1 MKDFLRKVG
10 LTVLACIAL
19 FGINEVS
26 APAAEQPLDLTL
38 LSRSPHLAH
47 QSTQS
52 LNAEQQHWLAG
63 KKQLVVGVSQP
74 QYPPFT
80 VINNKSEFEG
90 ITADYIGLL
99 SVILDKPIHVQVF
112 PNQKA
117 AHEALSS
124 GKIDLLGAVTQFERR
139 NERITLTEPY
149 ATEQAI
155 LATRNNTNRAL
166 SRDLEGENIAMAT
179 GYLPPDW
186 VQQQY
191 PHANLQTYPS
201 YQQAI
206 GAVAFGDADVFLG
219 DLYPINRN
227 FLNNIRVVGFADFP
241 ARNLSFGVRPDNQLL
256 RQAIDIALAEVSNE
270 ERLNILQRWHVG
282 RSASVL
288 NQQIFQLSDEE
299 KRWVV
304 VHKKVRVA
312 AIDGFAPLTFTDD
325 DGNYRGITIDVL
337 TQIRLRTGLDFEI
350 KSAANVAEMLAMLKN
365 GDADMIGAL
374 TPSPERKQGIN
385 FSRAYFTS
393 AFVMV
398 VRQQADSPRNLSDMD
413 NKKVA
418 VIDGTRI
425 SATIRNQYPH
435 IVVVNAASATEALA
449 MLSRGQVDAAI
460 NTLANS
466 EYQIARYYRN
476 RMRISATL
484 GETPAFISFA
494 VPQQSQELQRII
506 DKVMLSIPPDEM
518 DVIGNLWRPNNMVAS
533 DNFWRENRSL
543 IVIGGAFSAAL
554 ILVSLVWAI
563 WLRRQIRIKT
573 RVQREL
579 NDQLEFMH
587 DMINGTP
594 NATYIRDASGRL
606 TQCNDS
612 YLQDLGRTREQ
623 VINQSLLENHLFK
636 DEQQTKNGDASN

>member
-1 MKDFLRKVG
+1 M
-10 LTVLACIAL
+10 A
-19 FGINEVS
+19 
-26 APAAEQPLDLTL
+26 
-38 LSRSPHLAH
+38 
-47 QSTQS
+47 
-52 LNAEQQHWLAG
+52 
-63 KKQLVVGVSQP
+63 
-74 QYPPFT
+74 
-80 VINNKSEFEG
+80 VIN
-90 ITADYIGLL
+90 
-99 SVILDKPIHVQVF
+99 
-112 PNQKA
+112 
-117 AHEALSS
+117 
-124 GKIDLLGAVTQFERR
+124 
-139 NERITLTEPY
+139 
-149 ATEQAI
+149 
-155 LATRNNTNRAL
+155 
-166 SRDLEGENIAMAT
+166 
-179 GYLPPDW
+179 
-186 VQQQY
+186 
-191 PHANLQTYPS
+191 
-201 YQQAI
+201 
-206 GAVAFGDADVFLG
+206 
-219 DLYPINRN
+219 
-227 FLNNIRVVGFADFP
+227 
-241 ARNLSFGVRPDNQLL
+241 
-256 RQAIDIALAEVSNE
+256 
-270 ERLNILQRWHVG
+270 
-282 RSASVL
+282 
-288 NQQIFQLSDEE
+288 
-299 KRWVV
+299 
-304 VHKKVRVA
+304 
-312 AIDGFAPLTFTDD
+312 
-325 DGNYRGITIDVL
+325 
-337 TQIRLRTGLDFEI
+337 
-350 KSAANVAEMLAMLKN
+350 
-365 GDADMIGAL
+365 
-374 TPSPERKQGIN
+374 
-385 FSRAYFTS
+385 
-393 AFVMV
+393 
-398 VRQQADSPRNLSDMD
+398 
-413 NKKVA
+413 
-418 VIDGTRI
+418 GTRI

-573 RVQREL
+573 RVQRKL

-636 DEQQTKNGDASN
+636 DEQQTKNYIQDFYEVLSTGNPIFKDRTFSHTGDRQQRTIFHWILPYRDAGGNS